1 MSKRPDTD
9 PIVLDDID
17 PNSEWVV
24 ETQPPEFGDDID
36 VELEDLL
43 DVPLDAD
50 PLLSM
55 PLVHTGVDAER
66 AVPGMAGTSRSG
78 PRTYSRRRRR
88 HSASTTTSLADDFD
102 PEEPETEPDHDA
114 FASPSGSSSSSSS
127 SSGAEFDD
135 DH

>member
-24 ETQPPEFGDDID
+24 EIKSPEFGDDID

-43 DVPLDAD
+43 DVPLDAY

-55 PLVHTGVDAER
+55 PSVHTGVDPER
-66 AVPGMAGTSRSG
+66 EVPGMAGTSRSG

-88 HSASTTTSLADDFD
+88 H
-102 PEEPETEPDHDA
+102 
-114 FASPSGSSSSSSS
+114 
-127 SSGAEFDD
+127 
-135 DH
+135 

>member
-9 PIVLDDID
+9 PIVLEDID

-43 DVPLDAD
+43 DVPLDAN

-55 PLVHTGVDAER
+55 PSTHTGVDPEIAM
-66 AVPGMAGTSRSG
+66 PGMAGTSR
-78 PRTYSRRRRR
+78 PRPHTYSRQR
-88 HSASTTTSLADDFD
+88 HRHLASTTTSLADDFD
-102 PEEPETEPDHDA
+102 PEEPETKPDHDA

-127 SSGAEFDD
+127 GAEFDD

>member
-50 PLLSM
+50 PLLPM
-55 PLVHTGVDAER
+55 PSVHTGVDPEIALQGMVGASR
-66 AVPGMAGTSRSG
+66 PGN
-78 PRTYSRRRRR
+78 RTYSRR
-88 HSASTTTSLADDFD
+88 
-102 PEEPETEPDHDA
+102 
-114 FASPSGSSSSSSS
+114 
-127 SSGAEFDD
+127 
-135 DH
+135 